1 MKKIRKKYKL
11 KYQNILVILLIV
23 YIVCFLI
30 MNLIN
35 QKITNI
41 YILNNSYL
49 SDQKIIE
56 LALIKDYPST
66 LTNTCNRI
74 KKRLEDNLYI
84 NKALVYKK
92 NFTEVYIDVVEN
104 RPIFYK
110 SSTNKTVLL
119 DGMEVDDNL
128 LVPVL
133 INYIPDTLYNSFLLK
148 MGKIDKDV
156 LLRIS
161 EIEYNPNEVDSQRF
175 LLTMND
181 NNYVYLTMYKFESI
195 NSYIDIIKKF
205 EGKKGILYLDSGEYF
220 KVIE

>member
-84 NKALVYKK
+84 NKASVYKK